1 MTLPT
6 IEVPSRL
13 AGAFVSEA
21 LHEVDLATLGAD
33 SAGQAMVNTGAKF
46 AQVAALRMWE
56 SLPQLVPDNAQGV
69 LDIAWTSVDA
79 AATFRNAELGD
90 KLAAITEGGMAV
102 LDTMFEAMSI
112 VESVPLIGIIA
123 KVGATVQRIFW
134 NQWIAAHK
142 TPPAQQGFAYDRD
155 SDEFWMR
162 EVLQYIDAGDLT
174 GIFAPYIERPQTWDV
189 REVQDLLK
197 HGKNRWT
204 FCAPQGEQTGIG
216 NVPGTTSMSQ
226 GYQSM
231 WGWGDYRPGTQQACA
246 NAWQLVL
253 AHSRMRYMVDV
264 HQLVQQWDHY
274 WLAVQLGAI
283 FTPSKKDSGIVGVL
297 ARAQRPLVPIPAG
310 LYGNDAAA
318 YKVQM
323 EAKGYRHWGSYY
335 DAYPF
340 ELIAKRGFAPTMQ
353 GLVRHNLNR
362 QLRGRQVDGL
372 KTLLVA
378 YCSESDPAF
387 RSDAQLREIL
397 LRNRGLL
404 LGHNARWQVDLE
416 RVPDPDYRE
425 ELRKR
430 TTGFEGPSG
439 LKLAP
444 PKKTFGAGQLSG
456 GATAGNL
463 PVPPLGFRLDPPQPM
478 IAGGVYPST
487 GNKAVGAAALALL
500 GFLVR

>member
-21 LHEVDLATLGAD
+21 LHEVDLQTLGAD

-56 SLPQLVPDNAQGV
+56 SLPQLVPVNAQGV

-79 AATFRNAELGD
+79 AQTFRNAELGD

-102 LDTMFEAMSI
+102 LDTMFDAMSI

-123 KVGATVQRIFW
+123 KIGSTVQRIFW

-142 TPPAQQGFAYDRD
+142 TPPARQGFAYDRD

-162 EVLQYIDAGDLT
+162 EVLKYIDAGDLT
-174 GIFAPYIERPQTWDV
+174 GIFAPYIARPQGWDI

-204 FCAPQGEQTGIG
+204 FVAPQGEQTGIG
-216 NVPGTTSMSQ
+216 NIPGTTSMSQ

-253 AHSRMRYMVDV
+253 APSRMRYMVDV
-264 HQLVQQWDHY
+264 HQLVQQWDAY
-274 WLAVQLGAI
+274 WLTVAMGAI

-297 ARAQRPLVPIPAG
+297 ARAQRPLVPVG
-310 LYGNDAAA
+310 NLYGKDLSA
-318 YKVQM
+318 YKIQM
-323 EAKGYRHWGSYY
+323 AAKGYQFWGSYF

-340 ELIAKRGFAPTMQ
+340 ELIAKRGYQPNMQ
-353 GLVRHNLNR
+353 GLARHNLQR

-378 YCSESDPAF
+378 YVSESDPAF

-397 LRNRGLL
+397 LRNRNLL
-404 LGHNARWQVDLE
+404 LGHKARWQVDLE
-416 RVPDPDYRE
+416 RVPDADYRE

-439 LKLAP
+439 LLLAP
-444 PKKTFGAGQLSG
+444 PKKTFGAGTFAG

-463 PVPPLGFRLDPPQPM
+463 PVPPLGFRLESPIPM
-478 IAGGVYPST
+478 IAGSVYPTT
-487 GNKAVGAAALALL
+487 GNAAVGAAALALL

>member
-6 IEVPSRL
+6 IDVPSRL
-13 AGAFVSEA
+13 AGAFTSEA
-21 LHEVDLATLGAD
+21 LHAVDLATLGAD
-33 SAGQAMVNTGAKF
+33 SAGSAMVDTGAKF

-56 SLPQLVPDNAQGV
+56 AMPQLVPVAAQGV
-69 LDIAWTSVDA
+69 LDVAWTSGQA
-79 AATFRNAELGD
+79 LATFRNAQLGD

-142 TPPAQQGFAYDRD
+142 TPPADQGFAYDRD

-174 GIFAPYIERPQTWDV
+174 GIFAPYITAPQGWEI

-197 HGKNRWT
+197 HGNNRWT
-204 FCAPQGEQTGIG
+204 FVAPQGEQTGIG
-216 NVPGTTSMSQ
+216 NIPGTTSMSQ

-253 AHSRMRYMVDV
+253 APTRMRYMVDV
-264 HQLVQQWDHY
+264 HQLVQQWDTY
-274 WLAVQLGAI
+274 WLTVAMGAI
-283 FTPSKKDSGIVGVL
+283 FTPSKQDSGIVGVL
-297 ARAQRPLVPIPAG
+297 SRAQRPLVPV
-310 LYGNDAAA
+310 GNLHGKDLQA
-318 YKVQM
+318 YRVQM
-323 EAKGYRHWGSYY
+323 AAKGYAFWGSYL

-340 ELIAKRGFAPTMQ
+340 ELIAKRGFQPTMQ
-353 GLVRHNLNR
+353 GLVRHNLDR
-362 QLRGRQVDGL
+362 GLRGRQVNGL

-387 RSDAQLREIL
+387 RNDAQLREIL
-397 LRNRGLL
+397 LRNRQLL

-416 RVPDPDYRE
+416 RVPDDDYRE

-430 TTGFEGPSG
+430 TVGFEGPSG
-439 LKLAP
+439 LLLAP
-444 PKKTFGAGQLSG
+444 PKKTFGAGTFAG
-456 GATAGNL
+456 GSTAGNL
-463 PVPPLGFRLDPPQPM
+463 PVPPLGFRLEPAQPM